1 MGDQESSS
9 SLPPN
14 STTTTDMSN
23 DLAIPLSL
31 KFLISNIKN
40 LIPHPLSPENYAI
53 WRLQVSQNFS
63 ANGYSDHLTGKCLPP
78 PDSTSVDSARWHL
91 IDSHLI
97 SALFSTI
104 SPPLLPYVITAKTS
118 QEVWMTLEHRLQST
132 SRSRVIQ
139 LKNELHHIQMN
150 NLTMQ
155 QYLSQIKNIVDNIVA
170 AGTKIDPEDVV
181 LYTLNG
187 LPPSYNSFKTA
198 IRTSPLPADL
208 KNLYSLLCSE
218 EIHINQDLQKDHS
231 ALNATA
237 LYATSQNQSRNRY
250 QKRFNKSKNP
260 QPRQSDGSE
269 AIPSPPRLLQLA
281 QLAKSVA
288 RLATLPLT
296 AGTGAIS
303 NSHPQ

>member
-1 MGDQESSS
+1 MGDQEASS

-14 STTTTDMSN
+14 STNTTSLPN
-23 DLAIPLSL
+23 NLSIPVSL

-78 PDSTSVDSARWHL
+78 ADSSSAESARWHL

-104 SPPLLPYVITAKTS
+104 SPPLLPYVITATTS
-118 QEVWMTLEHRLQST
+118 QEVWTELERRLQST

-139 LKNELHHIQMN
+139 LNNDLHHIQMN

-155 QYLSQIKNIVDNIVA
+155 QYLSQIKTIVDNIA
-170 AGTKIDPEDVV
+170 AADVKIDPEDIV

-198 IRTSPLPADL
+198 IHTSRLPADL
-208 KNLYSLLCSE
+208 DNL
-218 EIHINQDLQKDHS
+218 
-231 ALNATA
+231 
-237 LYATSQNQSRNRY
+237 
-250 QKRFNKSKNP
+250 
-260 QPRQSDGSE
+260 
-269 AIPSPPRLLQLA
+269 
-281 QLAKSVA
+281 
-288 RLATLPLT
+288 
-296 AGTGAIS
+296 
-303 NSHPQ
+303 

>member
-14 STTTTDMSN
+14 STTTAGRST
-23 DLAIPLSL
+23 DLAIPVSL

-40 LIPHPLSPENYAI
+40 LIPHHLSPENYPI
-53 WRLQVSQNFS
+53 WRLQVSQTFS
-63 ANGYSDHLTGKCLPP
+63 ANGYSDHLTGICPP
-78 PDSTSVDSARWHL
+78 PADSPSADLASWHL
-91 IDSHLI
+91 IDKHLI
-97 SALFSTI
+97 TALCSTI
-104 SPPLLPYVITAKTS
+104 SPPLLPYVITVTTS
-118 QEVWMTLEHRLQST
+118 QEVWTTLERQLQST

-155 QYLSQIKNIVDNIVA
+155 QYLSQIKNIVDNIAA

-198 IRTSPLPADL
+198 IRTSPLPVDL
-208 KNLYSLLCSE
+208 NNLYSLLCSE
-218 EIHINQDLQKDHS
+218 EIHINQDLQKDQS

-237 LYATSQNQSRNRY
+237 LYATSNNQFRNRY
-250 QKRFNKSKNP
+250 KK
-260 QPRQSDGSE
+260 
-269 AIPSPPRLLQLA
+269 
-281 QLAKSVA
+281 
-288 RLATLPLT
+288 
-296 AGTGAIS
+296 
-303 NSHPQ
+303 